1 MKKLLITLVLLI
13 GFGVNAFS
21 EPFYSFEAGSYQY
34 PDSRIGV
41 IEMSLGFRT
50 DLWLFQNEFYG
61 STRNYLVWGG
71 FSKENLFSAYPF
83 QTIYTIGNR
92 FCFGKNWA
100 FQIEHFC
107 SHRVLTSNNKNDN
120 SVYESNWYKKLG
132 KRQKTTYI
140 SIIYT
145 SD

>member
-1 MKKLLITLVLLI
+1 MKKLFIALVFLA
-13 GFGVNAFS
+13 GFSLNAFS
-21 EPFYSFEAGSYQY
+21 EPFYSFEVGSYQY

-41 IEMSLGFRT
+41 TELSLGFRI
-50 DLWLFQNEFYG
+50 DLWLFKNEIYG
-61 STRNYLVWGG
+61 STRNYFVWGG
-71 FSKENLFSAYPF
+71 FDKENLVRASPF
-83 QTIYTIGNR
+83 QTIYKVGNR

-107 SHRVLTSNNKNDN
+107 SHRVLSNTNKNDN
-120 SVYESNWYKKLG
+120 SVYESSWYKKLG
-132 KRQKTTYI
+132 KRQKTTYF